1 MATAEERKAAKAARE
16 EAAAQ
21 EQQEAAL
28 APEPP
33 PVSELEALQDAPDHY
48 TAKRD
53 LYIAGVPAF
62 RVGDQVPAY
71 HVARYGWGHDV
82 EEPGEE
88 G

>member
-16 EAAAQ
+16 EAA
-21 EQQEAAL
+21 EQAEQAAAE
-28 APEPP
+28 APEPS

-53 LYIAGVPAF
+53 LFIAGVPAF

-71 HVARYGWGHDV
+71 HVARYGWAHDV
-82 EEPGEE
+82 EEPEGE